1 MINKQNLWFLTLFSL
16 LMVLSI
22 YYLTMSDDTLSTLNV
37 NSDVSDATDVVI
49 SEENDTL
56 VALRVSEEEA
66 LIARMNELEEILLS
80 DVATL
85 EEKNDAYEELQ
96 SLNKSESEKEAII
109 KLIKEE
115 YKLHL
120 LDVPQTM
127 KAIKRCGFIKPRV
140 FYKNILWYN
149 PDDSRFPSK
158 FAKVLIRA
166 KYKHK
171 FLVKFWFSSS

>member
-16 LMVLSI
+16 IMVLSI

-37 NSDVSDATDVVI
+37 NSDVSDANEVVI

-115 YKLHL
+115 YKLDSVVQIENTSITITIASTTHDAAL
-120 LDVPQTM
+120 
-127 KAIKRCGFIKPRV
+127 AN
-140 FYKNILWYN
+140 NIIRSVQKLYN
-149 PDDSRFPSK
+149 QDMY
-158 FAKVLIRA
+158 IT
-166 KYKHK
+166 
-171 FLVKFWFSSS
+171 VKFS

>member
-16 LMVLSI
+16 IMVLSI

-49 SEENDTL
+49 SEENDSL

-80 DVATL
+80 DVASL
-85 EEKNDAYEELQ
+85 QEKNDAYEELQ

-115 YKLHL
+115 YKLDSVVQIENTSITITIASTTHDAAL
-120 LDVPQTM
+120 
-127 KAIKRCGFIKPRV
+127 AN
-140 FYKNILWYN
+140 NIIRSVQKLYN
-149 PDDSRFPSK
+149 QDMY
-158 FAKVLIRA
+158 IT
-166 KYKHK
+166 
-171 FLVKFWFSSS
+171 VKFS

>member
-16 LMVLSI
+16 IMVLSI

-115 YKLHL
+115 YKL
-120 LDVPQTM
+120 DSVVQIENT
-127 KAIKRCGFIKPRV
+127 
-140 FYKNILWYN
+140 NITITIASTTHDATLANNIIRSVQKLYN
-149 PDDSRFPSK
+149 QDMY
-158 FAKVLIRA
+158 IT
-166 KYKHK
+166 
-171 FLVKFWFSSS
+171 VKFS

>member
-16 LMVLSI
+16 IMVLSI

-66 LIARMNELEEILLS
+66 LIAQMNELEEILLS

-115 YKLHL
+115 YKL
-120 LDVPQTM
+120 DSVVQIENT
-127 KAIKRCGFIKPRV
+127 
-140 FYKNILWYN
+140 NITITIASTTHDAALANNIIRSVQKLYN
-149 PDDSRFPSK
+149 QDMY
-158 FAKVLIRA
+158 IT
-166 KYKHK
+166 
-171 FLVKFWFSSS
+171 VKFS

>member
-16 LMVLSI
+16 IMVLSI

-115 YKLHL
+115 YKLDSVVQIENTSITITIASTTHDAAL
-120 LDVPQTM
+120 
-127 KAIKRCGFIKPRV
+127 AN
-140 FYKNILWYN
+140 NIIRSVQKLYN
-149 PDDSRFPSK
+149 QDMY
-158 FAKVLIRA
+158 IT
-166 KYKHK
+166 
-171 FLVKFWFSSS
+171 VKFS

>member
-1 MINKQNLWFLTLFSL
+1 MVFNPFFLIMI
-16 LMVLSI
+16 LSI
-22 YYLTMSDDTLSTLNV
+22 YYLKMSDDTLSTLNV

-115 YKLHL
+115 YKLDSVVQIENTSITITIASTTHDAAL
-120 LDVPQTM
+120 
-127 KAIKRCGFIKPRV
+127 AN
-140 FYKNILWYN
+140 NIIRSVQKLYN
-149 PDDSRFPSK
+149 QDMY
-158 FAKVLIRA
+158 IT
-166 KYKHK
+166 
-171 FLVKFWFSSS
+171 VKFS

>member
-16 LMVLSI
+16 IMVLSI

-109 KLIKEE
+109 KLIKER
-115 YKLHL
+115 
-120 LDVPQTM
+120 
-127 KAIKRCGFIKPRV
+127 KR
-140 FYKNILWYN
+140 
-149 PDDSRFPSK
+149 S
-158 FAKVLIRA
+158 IRT
-166 KYKHK
+166 
-171 FLVKFWFSSS
+171 FSTK